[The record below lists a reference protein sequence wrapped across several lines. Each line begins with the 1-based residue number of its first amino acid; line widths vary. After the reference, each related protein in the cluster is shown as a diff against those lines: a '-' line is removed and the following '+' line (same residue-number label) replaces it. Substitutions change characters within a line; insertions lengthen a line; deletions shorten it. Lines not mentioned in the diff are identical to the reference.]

1 MPSLLGVT
9 KVDGKKK
16 PAIIRFYNWT
26 KSDTDIIA
34 QRISVYIAK
43 LKLSKW
49 AICEFSYMLD
59 VASINAPTVALL
71 KKMSFS

>member
-1 MPSLLGVT
+1 MLGVT

-16 PAIIRFYNWT
+16 SAIIRFYDWT

-34 QRISVYIAK
+34 QRISTYIAK
-43 LKLSKW
+43 PKLSKW
-49 AICEFSYMLD
+49 AIHEFSYILH
-59 VASINAPTVALL
+59 VASKNAPTVAIL

>member
-16 PAIIRFYNWT
+16 PAIIKFYDWT

-34 QRISVYIAK
+34 QRISAYIAK
-43 LKLSKW
+43 PKLSKW
-49 AICEFSYMLD
+49 DYM
-59 VASINAPTVALL
+59 
-71 KKMSFS
+71 